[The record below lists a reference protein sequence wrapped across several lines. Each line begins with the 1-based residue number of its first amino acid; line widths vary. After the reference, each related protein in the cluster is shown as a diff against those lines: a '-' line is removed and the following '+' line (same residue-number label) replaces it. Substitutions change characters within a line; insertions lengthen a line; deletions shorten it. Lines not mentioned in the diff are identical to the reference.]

1 MTNFQKWKSLT
12 ASLESPEL
20 FLDLSWYWAVS
31 TALERRVYF
40 GDLSRPHFCNMFLL
54 FVGPPA
60 VGKGTSMREA
70 TKLLHAFNYEDE
82 KGVERQDPFTMQKEK
97 LFKLLPDNLTFE
109 KLVDILATSR
119 ARVFITGPQ
128 TAASYT
134 AYHFALEELSSLLK
148 RNKTEDVARFLLNLY
163 DGEPFSYAT
172 KHHGAYTLKNCC
184 LGFIAGTQVDF
195 IRKAEADG
203 LLGEGLFSRF
213 IIAYERQPRQR
224 VFDYP
229 PLSEEQTAHKK
240 ALQLWLK
247 QLSKLKGRIVLS
259 DTTSAHLQRWW
270 EKEAEYLSQYAE
282 GKLANYFARRK
293 DQVKRLAAA
302 MHFSE
307 SISLEIPQERFDE
320 AADLLRR
327 LESSV
332 IRLVNQTGRNQLY
345 PIAERLVRDIAFAG
359 PAGRTRAQVMAFLL
373 PEMDFNE
380 AEGLLEMLVTSNRIN
395 TNGSHYYATQ
405 TSNQ

>member
-1 MTNFQKWKSLT
+1 
-12 ASLESPEL
+12 
-20 FLDLSWYWAVS
+20 
-31 TALERRVYF
+31 
-40 GDLSRPHFCNMFLL
+40 MFLL

-60 VGKGTSMREA
+60 VGKGTALREA
-70 TKLLHAFNYEDE
+70 TKLLHAFNYTDE
-82 KGVERQDPFTMQKEK
+82 KGVEREDPFTLTKEK

-109 KLVDILATSR
+109 KLVDILARSPAR
-119 ARVFITGPQ
+119 AFITGPQ

-148 RNKTEDVARFLLNLY
+148 RNKTDDVARFLLNLY
-163 DGEPFSYAT
+163 DGEPFQYAT
-172 KHHGAYTLKNCC
+172 KHHGSYTLKNCC

-213 IIAYERQPRQR
+213 IIAYERAPRQR

-229 PLSEEQTAHKK
+229 PLTEEQQLQKK
-240 ALQLWLK
+240 ALQVWLRE
-247 QLSKLKGRIVLS
+247 LSKIKGRILVTESTGL
-259 DTTSAHLQRWW
+259 HLQDWW

-307 SISLEIPQERFDE
+307 SLTMEIPRERFDE
-320 AADLLRR
+320 ASDLLRK

-332 IRLVNQTGRNQLY
+332 IRLVNQTGRNQLF
-345 PIAERLVRDIAFAG
+345 PIAERLVRDIQFAG
-359 PAGRTRAQVMAFLL
+359 PAGRTRAQVMGFLL
-373 PEMDFNE
+373 PEMDFRE
-380 AEGLLEMLVTSNRIN
+380 AEGLLEMLVTSNRIDF
-395 TNGSHYYATQ
+395 NGTTYTAK
-405 TSNQ
+405 

>member
-12 ASLESPEL
+12 QALESPEI

-31 TALERRVYF
+31 TALERRVYY
-40 GDLSRPHFCNMFLL
+40 GDLARPQFCNMFLL

-60 VGKGTSMREA
+60 VGKGTALREA
-70 TKLLHAFNYEDE
+70 TKLLHAFNYTDE
-82 KGVERQDPFTMQKEK
+82 KGLEREDPFTLTKEK

-109 KLVDILATSR
+109 KLVDILARSPAR
-119 ARVFITGPQ
+119 AFITGPQ

-148 RNKTEDVARFLLNLY
+148 RNKTDDVARFLLNLY
-163 DGEPFSYAT
+163 DGEPFQYAT
-172 KHHGAYTLKNCC
+172 KHHGSYTLKNCC

-213 IIAYERQPRQR
+213 IIAYERAPRQR

-229 PLSEEQTAHKK
+229 PLTEEQSLQKK
-240 ALQLWLK
+240 SLQIWLRE
-247 QLSKLKGRIVLS
+247 LSKIKGRILVSEETGL
-259 DTTSAHLQRWW
+259 HLQSWW

-307 SISLEIPQERFDE
+307 SLTMEIPRERFDE

-332 IRLVNQTGRNQLY
+332 IRLVNQTGRNQLF
-345 PIAERLVRDIAFAG
+345 PIGERLVRDIQFAG
-359 PAGRTRAQVMAFLL
+359 PAGRTRAQVMGFLL

-380 AEGLLEMLVTSNRIN
+380 AEGLLEMLVTSNRIDF
-395 TNGSHYYATQ
+395 NGSVYTVK
-405 TSNQ
+405 

>member
-1 MTNFQKWKSLT
+1 MTNFQKWKSFT
-12 ASLESPEL
+12 QALESPEI

-31 TALERRVYF
+31 TALERRVYY
-40 GDLSRPHFCNMFLL
+40 GDLARPQFCNMFLL

-60 VGKGTSMREA
+60 VGKGTALREA
-70 TKLLHAFNYEDE
+70 TKLLHAFNYTDE
-82 KGVERQDPFTMQKEK
+82 KGVEREDPFTLTKEK

-109 KLVDILATSR
+109 KLVDILARSPAR
-119 ARVFITGPQ
+119 AFITGPQ

-148 RNKTEDVARFLLNLY
+148 RNKTDDVARFLLNLY
-163 DGEPFSYAT
+163 DGEPFQYAT
-172 KHHGAYTLKNCC
+172 KHHGSYTLKNCC

-213 IIAYERQPRQR
+213 IIAYERAPRQR

-229 PLSEEQTAHKK
+229 PLTEEQQLQKK
-240 ALQLWLK
+240 ALQVWLRE
-247 QLSKLKGRIVLS
+247 LSKIKGRILVTDQTGL
-259 DTTSAHLQRWW
+259 HLQDWW

-307 SISLEIPQERFDE
+307 SLTMEIPRERFDE
-320 AADLLRR
+320 ASDLLRK

-332 IRLVNQTGRNQLY
+332 IRLVNQTGRNQLF
-345 PIAERLVRDIAFAG
+345 PIAERLVRDIQFAG
-359 PAGRTRAQVMAFLL
+359 PAGRTRAQVMGFLL
-373 PEMDFNE
+373 PEMDFRE
-380 AEGLLEMLVTSNRIN
+380 AEGLLEMLVTSNRIDF
-395 TNGSHYYATQ
+395 NGNIY
-405 TSNQ
+405 TSK

>member
-1 MTNFQKWKSLT
+1 MTNFQKWKSFT
-12 ASLESPEL
+12 QALESPEI

-31 TALERRVYF
+31 TALERRVYY
-40 GDLSRPHFCNMFLL
+40 GDLARPQFCNMFLL

-60 VGKGTSMREA
+60 VGKGTALREA
-70 TKLLHAFNYEDE
+70 TKLLHAFNYTDE
-82 KGVERQDPFTMQKEK
+82 KGVEREDPFTLTKEK

-109 KLVDILATSR
+109 KLVDILARSPAR
-119 ARVFITGPQ
+119 AFITGPQ

-148 RNKTEDVARFLLNLY
+148 RNKTDDVARFLLNLY
-163 DGEPFSYAT
+163 DGEPFQYAT
-172 KHHGAYTLKNCC
+172 KHHGSYTLKNCC

-213 IIAYERQPRQR
+213 IIAYERAPRQR

-229 PLSEEQTAHKK
+229 PLTEEQSLQKK
-240 ALQLWLK
+240 SLQVWLK
-247 QLSKLKGRIVLS
+247 ELSKIKGRILVS
-259 DTTSAHLQRWW
+259 DLTGLHLQSWW

-307 SISLEIPQERFDE
+307 SLTMEIPRERFDE
-320 AADLLRR
+320 AADLLRK

-332 IRLVNQTGRNQLY
+332 IRLVNQTGRNQLF
-345 PIAERLVRDIAFAG
+345 PIAERLVRDIQFAG
-359 PAGRTRAQVMAFLL
+359 VTGRTRAQVMGFLL
-373 PEMDFNE
+373 PEMDFRE
-380 AEGLLEMLVTSNRIN
+380 AEGLLEMLTTSNRIDF
-395 TNGSHYYATQ
+395 NGTTY
-405 TSNQ
+405 TSK

>member
-12 ASLESPEL
+12 SALESPEI

-31 TALERRVYF
+31 TALERRVYY
-40 GDLSRPHFCNMFLL
+40 GDLARPQFCNMFLL

-60 VGKGTSMREA
+60 VGKGTALREA
-70 TKLLHAFNYEDE
+70 TKLLHAFNYTDE
-82 KGVERQDPFTMQKEK
+82 KGLEREDPFTLTKEK

-109 KLVDILATSR
+109 KLVDILARSPAR
-119 ARVFITGPQ
+119 AFITGPQ

-148 RNKTEDVARFLLNLY
+148 RNKTDDVARFLLNLY
-163 DGEPFSYAT
+163 DGEPFQYAT
-172 KHHGAYTLKNCC
+172 KHHGSYTLKNCC

-213 IIAYERQPRQR
+213 IIAYERAPRQR

-229 PLSEEQTAHKK
+229 PLTEEQTLQKK
-240 ALQLWLK
+240 ALQIWLK
-247 QLSKLKGRIVLS
+247 ELSKIKGRILVSEETGL
-259 DTTSAHLQRWW
+259 HLQSWW

-307 SISLEIPQERFDE
+307 SLTMEIPRERFDE

-332 IRLVNQTGRNQLY
+332 IRLVNQTGRNQLF
-345 PIAERLVRDIAFAG
+345 PIGERLVRDIQFAG

-380 AEGLLEMLVTSNRIN
+380 AEGLLEMLTTSNRIDF
-395 TNGSHYYATQ
+395 NGSIYTVK
-405 TSNQ
+405 

>member
-12 ASLESPEL
+12 SALESPDI
-20 FLDLSWYWAVS
+20 FLDLAWYWAVS
-31 TALERRVYF
+31 TALERRVYY

-60 VGKGTSMREA
+60 VGKGTSMREV
-70 TKLLHAFNYEDE
+70 TKLLHAFNYTDE
-82 KGVERQDPFTMQKEK
+82 KGVEREDPFTLTKEK

-109 KLVDILATSR
+109 KLVDILARSPAR
-119 ARVFITGPQ
+119 AFITGPQ

-148 RNKTEDVARFLLNLY
+148 RNKTDDVARFLLNLY
-163 DGEPFSYAT
+163 DGEPFQYAT
-172 KHHGAYTLKNCC
+172 KHHGSYTLKNCC

-213 IIAYERQPRQR
+213 IIAYERAPRQR

-229 PLSEEQTAHKK
+229 PLTEEQSLQKK
-240 ALQLWLK
+240 SLQIWLRE
-247 QLSKLKGRIVLS
+247 LSKIKGRILVSEETGL
-259 DTTSAHLQRWW
+259 HLQSWW

-307 SISLEIPQERFDE
+307 SLTMEIPRERFDE

-332 IRLVNQTGRNQLY
+332 IRLVNQTGRNQLF
-345 PIAERLVRDIAFAG
+345 PIAERLVRDIQFAG
-359 PAGRTRAQVMAFLL
+359 PAGRTRAQVMGFLL
-373 PEMDFNE
+373 PEMDFRE
-380 AEGLLEMLVTSNRIN
+380 AEGLLEMLVTSNRIDF
-395 TNGSHYYATQ
+395 NGSVYTAK
-405 TSNQ
+405 